1 MKAHTLLTF
10 AALALAFSCAK
21 EINNEGTG
29 SEKPVP
35 GTNDA
40 ITITASLPENGLTKV
55 TFDPTFSENNSPSSM
70 TLKWSE
76 GDKIR
81 ISDHSDNTRYMDFAL
96 DASSI
101 GSTSGTFT
109 LATEVISAESYDATI
124 LIEGVDYCDQTQA
137 SDGSTSHLKFGA
149 QVTEIGSYTNISFEE
164 LSSVLAITGLFS
176 EGIADGITSVD
187 IKAFNE
193 DGKTASNIF
202 NGTNSISIELES
214 NGDAD
219 PDNYI
224 HFFATLPVG
233 STDIADNARL
243 VVHFN
248 APETDHKTYT
258 RYIELESS
266 LQLQAGKLNTINV
279 NASACTEYANTSTVE
294 IGTESN
300 PYLIGDMYQMKAIDA
315 LASSEKKHFNL
326 IDDIDLKDAEW
337 TSLNAAGNK
346 VIDLDGNG
354 FKVLNPNAPLF
365 QAFNGTAS
373 DLTIENAV
381 IANSADIKGVFSC
394 FINNAS
400 SLDNIDIVGTSGSS
414 SSISSSDYIGG
425 LVGQIAAACT
435 ISNCDIENVT
445 IQQTNTTDKSQKSTG
460 GLVGQ
465 DNAGSTYTGCNAKV
479 YITAVT
485 TGNAGIG
492 GFMGRAE
499 VGKSTFTNCSV
510 LSGTTINSKGNWTG
524 GFIGYDNGYCNY
536 GGTSEDGF
544 IEGNGCSSAANITM
558 NAAGQYT
565 GGFVGFARGGYYT
578 HCTASG
584 TVSGKDANVGGFAGT
599 TVGSTLYNSSASGDV
614 TSTATH
620 AGGFVGVAQKSSN
633 LYNCSA
639 SGEVSS
645 ASDYV
650 GGFAGRFSGETNA
663 TECCY
668 LGTMVTTSYKSAAV
682 YMGGFAGYIGKQD
695 NAFTGKITSCL
706 VYNKNGVEVAGTNSS
721 KWVGGFAGGIG
732 QSTPANNT
740 GRVSFCRVKNV
751 IASGAQYTGG
761 FAGVSYSTTTNCC
774 VEDGSVNGNG
784 ASCGG
789 FIGYQQGNTV
799 SYCFSTATVNATDRT
814 SIGGLIGQA
823 KGGAKV
829 SECYATGNVAGSA
842 ADATGK
848 TGGVIGEMKE
858 TDTAADKC
866 IRWNNENHPE
876 ICACVTSPSIAPTN
890 SYVKTSEDN
899 NFQAK
904 AVELRWS
911 NDGTIWDYSGGTPA
925 LVGVPAIQ

>member
-29 SEKPVP
+29 SEKPAP

-109 LATEVISAESYDATI
+109 LATEAISAESYDATI

-149 QVTEIGSYTNISFEE
+149 QVSEIDSYTNICFEE

-176 EGIADGITSVD
+176 EGVAEGIKSID

-248 APETDHKTYT
+248 APGTDHKTYT

-294 IGTESN
+294 IGTETN

-315 LASSEKKHFNL
+315 LASSEKKHFSL

-354 FKVLNPNAPLF
+354 FKVLNPDAPLF
-365 QAFNGTAS
+365 QDFNGTAS

-381 IANSADIKGVFSC
+381 IAGSADIKGVFSC
-394 FINNAS
+394 FIHNAS

-414 SSISSSDYIGG
+414 SSISSSNLIGG

-435 ISNCDIENVT
+435 ISNCDIRNVA
-445 IQQTNTTDKSQKSTG
+445 INQTSTANSGKKYTG

-465 DNAGSTYTGCNAKV
+465 GSVGSTYTNCTVKTA
-479 YITAVT
+479 ITAVT
-485 TGNAGIG
+485 PGQAGIG
-492 GFMGRAE
+492 GFMGRAGDGDRDE
-499 VGKSTFTNCSV
+499 GGVSTFKRCSV
-510 LSGTTINSKGNWTG
+510 LEGTTINSKGSWTG
-524 GFIGYDNGYCNY
+524 GFMGYDDNHCNY
-536 GGTSEDGF
+536 GGTANEDF
-544 IEGNGCSSAANITM
+544 VEGNGCSSAANITM
-558 NAAGQYT
+558 NDAGEYT

-584 TVSGKDANVGGFAGT
+584 TVSGKGANVGGFAGT
-599 TVGSTLYNSSASGDV
+599 TVGSALYNSSASGDV
-614 TSTATH
+614 TSSATMS
-620 AGGFVGVAQKSSN
+620 GGFVGLAQVASH
-633 LYNCSA
+633 LDNCSA
-639 SGEVSS
+639 SGKVSS
-645 ASDYV
+645 KSDFV
-650 GGFAGRFSGETNA
+650 GGFAGRFSGDSNA
-663 TECCY
+663 TGCSY
-668 LGTMVTTSYKSAAV
+668 LGTMVTTSYGSADV
-682 YMGGFAGYIGKQD
+682 YMGGFAGYIGKKD

-721 KWVGGFAGGIG
+721 KWVGGFTGGIG
-732 QSTPANNT
+732 HSTTANNT

-774 VEDGSVNGNG
+774 VEDGSVEGNG

-789 FIGYQQGNTV
+789 FIGYQQGNPV
-799 SYCFSTATVNATDRT
+799 SYCFSTANVNAASRT

-823 KGGAKV
+823 KGAKV
-829 SECYATGNVAGSA
+829 SECYTTGNVAGSE
-842 ADATGK
+842 GK

-858 TDTAADKC
+858 AAGADKC
-866 IRWNNENHPE
+866 IRWNHENHTE
-876 ICACVTSPSIAPTN
+876 ICGTVTSPSTDPTN

-899 NFQAK
+899 DFQTKAAK
-904 AVELRWS
+904 LGWS
-911 NDGTIWDYSGGTPA
+911 NDGTIWNYSGATPA